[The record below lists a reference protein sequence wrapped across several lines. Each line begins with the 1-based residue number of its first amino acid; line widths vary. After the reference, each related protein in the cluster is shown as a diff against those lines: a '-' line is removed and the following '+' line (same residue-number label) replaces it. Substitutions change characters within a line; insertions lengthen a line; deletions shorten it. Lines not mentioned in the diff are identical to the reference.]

1 MKLKKRIL
9 LGCVFIIKKFSCGVV
24 KKMSRKS
31 ELFLN
36 RIDLTQ
42 RIDLGADS
50 IMDLFDDLEVHCWI
64 IKLFQGTVRFV
75 GG

>member
-1 MKLKKRIL
+1 MKLKKKIL
-9 LGCVFIIKKFSCGVV
+9 LGCGFIIKKFSCGVV

-50 IMDLFDDLEVHCWI
+50 IMDLFDDLEVYCWI